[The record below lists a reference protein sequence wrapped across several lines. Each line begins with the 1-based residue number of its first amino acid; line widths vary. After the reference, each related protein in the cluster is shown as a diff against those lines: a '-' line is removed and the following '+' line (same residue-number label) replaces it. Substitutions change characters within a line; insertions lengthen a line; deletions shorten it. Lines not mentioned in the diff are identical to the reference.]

1 MDKNHCAK
9 CIHLKKNK
17 EGKKI
22 SGGTTFYGIFPG
34 MYVCDVGVDS
44 GLLVQS
50 LILIYVS
57 ISQKTNLK

>member
-9 CIHLKKNK
+9 CIHLKKVK
-17 EGKKI
+17 RYREELRFMVY
-22 SGGTTFYGIFPG
+22 SLEC
-34 MYVCDVGVDS
+34 MCVMLVVDS